1 MANIANIHDRIA
13 LLVKEKASN
22 KNTVFAQTLGV
33 SEANIRG
40 YIKGVVPKADI
51 LAKIVRTYEDVSSAW
66 LLTGEGPMLKS
77 GTPSPSEPTPKPKK
91 SEKTSNTEGTAAF
104 LSYIRE
110 QATAHAEAIK
120 EKDAVIEQKNREIA
134 DLRCT
139 IAGLEAEIRHHRL
152 ASTPAPPAHSP
163 EPVEPPLS
171 NAG

>member
-1 MANIANIHDRIA
+1 MDKKAMVKA
-13 LLVKEKASN
+13 LIDHFTDGNKAQ
-22 KNTVFAQTLGV
+22 FAKHLGV
-33 SEANIRG
+33 SPQTVSAWIARNTFDSELIYTKYR
-40 YIKGVVPKADI
+40 YINP
-51 LAKIVRTYEDVSSAW
+51 AW
-66 LLTGEGPMLKS
+66 LLTGDGPMLKS

-91 SEKTSNTEGTAAF
+91 SEKTSDAEDTTSF

-139 IAGLEAEIRHHRL
+139 ITSLEAEIRHHRL